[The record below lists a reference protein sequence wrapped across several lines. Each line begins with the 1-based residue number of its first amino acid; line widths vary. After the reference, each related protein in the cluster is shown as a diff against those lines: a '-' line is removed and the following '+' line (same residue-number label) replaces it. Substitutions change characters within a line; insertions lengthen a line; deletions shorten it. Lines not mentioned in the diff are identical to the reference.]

1 MVVLSI
7 QRVYSHPGDTMVVHR
22 SAGGK
27 SQGSPRACHSALE
40 AQPTESPCV
49 YPLGWELSPKHVPAL
64 QKGQSGF
71 GENQGRSLQLSASC
85 CPWLWASLRDTG
97 VNAGFVPISSDVA
110 VIFRV
115 ALHSASTLNR
125 KRRGGAVFSSEIP
138 RPCTI
143 AS

>member
-1 MVVLSI
+1 
-7 QRVYSHPGDTMVVHR
+7 MVVHR

-27 SQGSPRACHSALE
+27 SQGSPRASHSALE
-40 AQPTESPCV
+40 TQWVVPLCV

-64 QKGQSGF
+64 QKGQSGL
-71 GENQGRSLQLSASC
+71 GENQGRSLQLSVSRCA
-85 CPWLWASLRDTG
+85 WLWASLRDTG

-115 ALHSASTLNR
+115 ALHGASTLNR
-125 KRRGGAVFSSEIP
+125 KRRGGAVLSSEIP
-138 RPCTI
+138 RPGTI

>member
-64 QKGQSGF
+64 QKGQSGC
-71 GENQGRSLQLSASC
+71 GENQGRSLQLSASR

-110 VIFRV
+110 VISSSSQRQ
-115 ALHSASTLNR
+115 HTEQKE
-125 KRRGGAVFSSEIP
+125 KRWGSVQF
-138 RPCTI
+138 
-143 AS
+143 